1 VELRRW
7 PRKNDAASIRARQE
21 ALASRLDGESHVF
34 DHDLEPFARATE
46 ALTGAALV
54 PVAVVGPIDVEL
66 GDYELEEPAGRVVE
80 RGRAQEGVYV
90 PLANTEGGLSISL
103 YRGARAVG
111 ESGGFRT
118 YVLGDRI
125 TRASAFLFDST
136 AQASAFAAWIETQ
149 LEDMRAWLESEP
161 IPNLSKHAKL
171 RELETHVV
179 GPMCHVMYAYTT
191 GDACGMNMITRNSFA
206 LNQGFVVDRSPVRP
220 HRAMLEGNMGGDKKP
235 SARYFERGGHGKTVI
250 AEATLTDE
258 AVRRVLKTTIDDLVE
273 LAFVGTHGAVAS
285 GMQSVAFTP
294 ATAIAA
300 MFTATG
306 QDIGMVGTSSM
317 AHGTA
322 HRVESGLN
330 VSMRLPSLEVATVGG
345 GTTLPY
351 ARSWLRLMDCDGP
364 GKVYRLAQIVA
375 AATLSLEISASA
387 AMATAGSENFY
398 RAHFERGGLR

>member
-1 VELRRW
+1 MELRRW
-7 PRKNDAASIRARQE
+7 PRKNDADSIRARQE

-34 DHDLEPFARATE
+34 DHDLEPFAKATE

-66 GDYELEEPAGRVVE
+66 GRYELEEPEGSVVE
-80 RGRAQEGVYV
+80 RGRELEGVYV

-136 AQASAFAAWIETQ
+136 AQAVAFAAWIETQ

-179 GPMCHVMYAYTT
+179 GSMCHVMYAFTT

-206 LNQGFVVDRSPVRP
+206 LNQGFVVDR
-220 HRAMLEGNMGGDKKP
+220 AP
-235 SARYFERGGHGKTVI
+235 SGRGGRCSRGTW
-250 AEATLTDE
+250 AAT
-258 AVRRVLKTTIDDLVE
+258 RSRP
-273 LAFVGTHGAVAS
+273 
-285 GMQSVAFTP
+285 P
-294 ATAIAA
+294 ATSNAA
-300 MFTATG
+300 
-306 QDIGMVGTSSM
+306 
-317 AHGTA
+317 GTA
-322 HRVESGLN
+322 R
-330 VSMRLPSLEVATVGG
+330 PSS
-345 GTTLPY
+345 
-351 ARSWLRLMDCDGP
+351 RR
-364 GKVYRLAQIVA
+364 R
-375 AATLSLEISASA
+375 
-387 AMATAGSENFY
+387 
-398 RAHFERGGLR
+398 R